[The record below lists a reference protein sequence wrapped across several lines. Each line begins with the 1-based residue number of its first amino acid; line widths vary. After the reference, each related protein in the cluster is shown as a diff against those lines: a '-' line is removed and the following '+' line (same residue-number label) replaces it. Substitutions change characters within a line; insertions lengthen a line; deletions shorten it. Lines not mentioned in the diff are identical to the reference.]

1 MSSVLLGI
9 FDLQFDLGLN
19 DDCWISLF
27 LKSSISLSVGSS
39 LAFIF
44 MKSITLRLICVLSF
58 SCLSQLKNSTSSN
71 P

>member
-19 DDCWISLF
+19 DCWISLF